1 MSGLAVTAVS
11 ALAILGTAV
20 LTLGIGWAALARDGQ
35 LKVHALS
42 LGAVGP
48 LVTLLA
54 AVFWGDGRMIVTAL
68 LLFAFLVVAS
78 AASAHA
84 LMRLVD
90 RGGSARDA
98 GPSAP
103 ARRRD

>member
-1 MSGLAVTAVS
+1 MSDLAHWAAGGLSV
-11 ALAILGTAV
+11 LGTLI
-20 LTLGIGWAALARDGQ
+20 LTLGIGWAALARDRQ

-54 AVFWGDGRMIVTAL
+54 AAVLGEGRMIVAAL
-68 LLFAFLVVAS
+68 LLIVFLAVAS

-84 LMRLVD
+84 VMRLVD
-90 RGGSARDA
+90 QRKSGQVERHRDD
-98 GPSAP
+98 P
-103 ARRRD
+103 A

>member
-1 MSGLAVTAVS
+1 MSGLGATVVG
-11 ALAILGTAV
+11 ALAVLGTGV
-20 LTLGIGWAALARDGQ
+20 LTLGIGWAALARGRQ

-42 LGAVGP
+42 LGAIGP

-54 AVFWGDGRMIVTAL
+54 AALWGDGRMIVTAL
-68 LLFAFLVVAS
+68 LLFAFLVVSS

-90 RGGSARDA
+90 RRDSDAPTDASA
-98 GPSAP
+98 GP
-103 ARRRD
+103 RD

>member
-1 MSGLAVTAVS
+1 MSDLAHWAAGGLSV
-11 ALAILGTAV
+11 LGTLI
-20 LTLGIGWAALARDGQ
+20 LTLGIGWAALASDRQ

-54 AVFWGDGRMIVTAL
+54 AAVLGEGRMIVAAL
-68 LLFAFLVVAS
+68 LLMAFLAVAS

-84 LMRLVD
+84 VMRLVD
-90 RGGSARDA
+90 QRKSGQAEH
-98 GPSAP
+98 
-103 ARRRD
+103 RRDDPA